1 MLYYLSPIPEVVH
14 AVFITDPFTLTLLIV
29 IIHPMLHC
37 WPLKMNLIDGL
48 DMSNDLFLSP
58 TGW

>member
-14 AVFITDPFTLTLLIV
+14 AVFITDPFTPILLIM
-29 IIHPMLHC
+29 IAHPMLHC

-48 DMSNDLFLSP
+48 GISNDLFISP
-58 TGW
+58 SAW